1 MKRALLVSTALTAIL
16 SAGARAQDF
25 DLSKLQLPPGFLDLT
40 DVAVTTREDYTVTA
54 TARTTLLNA
63 STFVL
68 VSSTPGSAGRRG
80 LILGLRPDDWSL
92 AKSIPQL
99 AVPPIDGLTLS
110 NVGLVITDQDIRASS
125 AELHEQDYDFY
136 REIYQAD
143 DYDLVLKPGINLIA
157 AIPVDRLEPGHPL
170 LVVMDALGI
179 EKGVV
184 LVQGTLGKSLTLIGA
199 PGAGAADVI
208 KDLYLR
214 AELPPMRPPGSPEWF
229 RSGQLA
235 LELTGDPS
243 LRLAG
248 EMTIRVDSTDLL
260 FFVATTVAKTGVSL
274 SGGMKAEQPWV
285 APLGVEWLTLK
296 QVILKLGITPTGSVA
311 LGFAGA
317 AVIGEK
323 DVDVAVALAVSPVGV
338 PTNFMMRGESEAG
351 VALSDLATVQA
362 GMAAARDRAAG
373 LTSGGN
379 PGTAQ
384 PLIPLDALP
393 DIQLRSLGLQF
404 APKPDLELGIERGF
418 KLKGRLWLPTGPGGE
433 MRDFAGV
440 DAGVTE
446 DGLWIKGDIGAF
458 QVGPLTWD
466 DAVLDLAAT
475 REEQHLVVKGQVQL
489 GMSRQLVDLSITRD
503 ALRFRSETELFGLFH
518 ATLAAQAAFDLRNPS
533 FAVDGVVSNDFGQ
546 YVQPILRDG
555 ITRFATTGQAIVEG
569 AQTALGATRQAL
581 AATELTAAQL
591 RAVLETQRA
600 NAEAAWRDVQNRANE
615 ALGPANAAWQARES
629 ARNLWQG
636 TPLRQPALR
645 AARYAEFVRL
655 SGIHAARAAQY
666 ATLRAAANARRAI
679 LDAIP
684 PVDQNVLVLR
694 AEEALAELRRRLQ
707 LAERNLDT
715 LATRYSQ
722 MLAAIESGAD
732 PLAIDHAEFH
742 ANLAVVQGGGAMSW
756 LLRGT
761 FVGQP
766 FELRRQLD
774 FTSPGQAVAE
784 ILTGLIQG

>member
-1 MKRALLVSTALTAIL
+1 MRRALLVSAAVTAVL
-16 SAGARAQDF
+16 SAAARAQDF
-25 DLSKLQLPPGFLDLT
+25 DFSKLQLPPGFLDLS
-40 DVAVTTREDYTVTA
+40 DVAITTRDDHTVTA
-54 TARTTLLNA
+54 TAYTTLLNA

-68 VSSTPGSAGRRG
+68 ISSTPASAARRG
-80 LILGLRPDDWSL
+80 LILGLKPDDWSL

-125 AELHEQDYDFY
+125 AELHEQDYEFY

-143 DYDLVLKPGINLIA
+143 DYELVLKPGINLIG

-170 LVVMDALGI
+170 LVIMDALGI

-248 EMTIRVDSTDLL
+248 EMTIRIDDDDLL
-260 FFVATTVAKTGVSL
+260 FFVATTVARTGVSL
-274 SGGMKAEQPWV
+274 SGGMRAVQPWV
-285 APLGVEWLTLK
+285 APFGIEWLTLK
-296 QVILKLGITPTGSVA
+296 QVILKIGITPTGSVA

-323 DVDVAVALAVSPVGV
+323 DIDVAMALAVSPAGV
-338 PTNFMMRGESEAG
+338 PTNFMMSGESEAG
-351 VALSDLATVQA
+351 IALSDLAKVQA

-373 LTSGGN
+373 IAGAD
-379 PGTAQ
+379 PAAVD

-418 KLKGRLWLPTGPGGE
+418 KLKGRLWLPTAPGE

-458 QVGPLTWD
+458 QVGPLIWD

-475 REEQHLVVKGQVQL
+475 REEQHLIVKGQVQL

-518 ATLAAQAAFDLRNPS
+518 ATLAAQAAFDMRNPS
-533 FAVDGVVSNDFGQ
+533 FAVDGIVSNDFGQ
-546 YVQPILRDG
+546 FVQPILRDG
-555 ITRFATTGQAIVEG
+555 ILRFASTGQAIVDG
-569 AQTALGATRQAL
+569 AQAALGTTRQVLGTSEA
-581 AATELTAAQL
+581 TAAQL

-600 NAEAAWRDVQNRANE
+600 NAEATWRDVQGLATA
-615 ALGPANAAWQARES
+615 ALASANAARGARDA
-629 ARNLWQG
+629 ARSLWEG
-636 TPLRQPALR
+636 TPRRQPALR

-655 SGIHAARAAQY
+655 AGVFATRVTQY
-666 ATLRAAANARRAI
+666 ATLQTAANARRAI

-694 AEEALAELRRRLQ
+694 AEEAVAELRRRLEE
-707 LAERNLDT
+707 AERNLNT
-715 LATRYSQ
+715 IANRYSQ
-722 MLAAIESGAD
+722 LIAAVESGAD
-732 PLAIDHAEFH
+732 PLAIEHAEFH
-742 ANLAVVQGGGAMSW
+742 ANLAVVHGGGAMSW
-756 LLRGT
+756 MLRGT

-766 FELRRQLD
+766 FELRQQLD
-774 FTSPGQAVAE
+774 FGSPAQAVAE
-784 ILTGLIQG
+784 ILTGLVRG